1 MERAFNLR
9 DTRRAR
15 ELRKQGTPA
24 EIKLWQSLSKRQLH
38 GFKFSRQIPIGPY
51 FADFICRSAKLVVEV
66 DGPSHDV
73 QVEYDC
79 ARTELIEGQGYRVIR
94 FSNMDVLQNLE
105 DVLATIG
112 RVLTEMSLPTPNPS
126 RLREGNVNALPSP
139 RNGLMNCGRGRRFP
153 R

>member
-1 MERAFNLR
+1 MERAFNAR

-51 FADFICRSAKLVVEV
+51 FADFLCRSAKLVVEV

-112 RVLTEMSLPTPNPS
+112 QVLTEMSLPTPNPS
-126 RLREGNVNALPSP
+126 RLREGNTQQ
-139 RNGLMNCGRGRRFP
+139 
-153 R
+153 

>member
-1 MERAFNLR
+1 MERAFNAR

-51 FADFICRSAKLVVEV
+51 FADFLCRSAKLVVEV

-126 RLREGNVNALPSP
+126 RLREGNTKI
-139 RNGLMNCGRGRRFP
+139 
-153 R
+153 

>member
-1 MERAFNLR
+1 MERAFNAR

-112 RVLTEMSLPTPNPS
+112 QVLTEMSLPTPNPS
-126 RLREGNVNALPSP
+126 RLREGNTQQ
-139 RNGLMNCGRGRRFP
+139 
-153 R
+153 

>member
-1 MERAFNLR
+1 MERAFNAR

-51 FADFICRSAKLVVEV
+51 FADFLCRSAKLVVEV

-126 RLREGNVNALPSP
+126 RLREGNTQQ
-139 RNGLMNCGRGRRFP
+139 
-153 R
+153 

>member
-15 ELRKQGTPA
+15 ELGKQGTPA

-126 RLREGNVNALPSP
+126 RLREGNTQQ
-139 RNGLMNCGRGRRFP
+139 
-153 R
+153 

>member
-1 MERAFNLR
+1 MERAFNVR

-51 FADFICRSAKLVVEV
+51 FADFLCRSAKLVVEV

-112 RVLTEMSLPTPNPS
+112 QVLTEMSLPTPNPS
-126 RLREGNVNALPSP
+126 RLREGNTTI
-139 RNGLMNCGRGRRFP
+139 
-153 R
+153 

>member
-1 MERAFNLR
+1 MERAFNAR

-51 FADFICRSAKLVVEV
+51 FADFVCRSAKLVIEV

-126 RLREGNVNALPSP
+126 RLREGNTQQ
-139 RNGLMNCGRGRRFP
+139 
-153 R
+153 

>member
-126 RLREGNVNALPSP
+126 RLREGNVNA
-139 RNGLMNCGRGRRFP
+139 
-153 R
+153 

>member
-1 MERAFNLR
+1 MERAFNVR

-112 RVLTEMSLPTPNPS
+112 QVLTEMSLPTPNPS
-126 RLREGNVNALPSP
+126 RLREGNTQQ
-139 RNGLMNCGRGRRFP
+139 
-153 R
+153 

>member
-1 MERAFNLR
+1 MERAFNAR

-51 FADFICRSAKLVVEV
+51 FADFVSRSAKLVVEV
-66 DGPSHDV
+66 DGSSHDL

-79 ARTELIEGQGYRVIR
+79 TRTELIEAQGYRVIR

-105 DVLATIG
+105 DVLGTIG
-112 RVLTEMSLPTPNPS
+112 RALTEMSLPTPNPS
-126 RLREGNVNALPSP
+126 RLREGNTYQ
-139 RNGLMNCGRGRRFP
+139 
-153 R
+153 

>member
-1 MERAFNLR
+1 M
-9 DTRRAR
+9 
-15 ELRKQGTPA
+15 
-24 EIKLWQSLSKRQLH
+24 
-38 GFKFSRQIPIGPY
+38 
-51 FADFICRSAKLVVEV
+51 VEV

-112 RVLTEMSLPTPNPS
+112 QVLTEMSLPTPNPS
-126 RLREGNVNALPSP
+126 RLREGNTQQ
-139 RNGLMNCGRGRRFP
+139 
-153 R
+153 

>member
-1 MERAFNLR
+1 MERAFNVR

-51 FADFICRSAKLVVEV
+51 FADIICRSAKLVVEV

-126 RLREGNVNALPSP
+126 RLREEKTFL
-139 RNGLMNCGRGRRFP
+139 
-153 R
+153 

>member
-1 MERAFNLR
+1 MERAFNVR

-126 RLREGNVNALPSP
+126 RLREGNTQQ
-139 RNGLMNCGRGRRFP
+139 
-153 R
+153 

>member
-1 MERAFNLR
+1 MERAFNVR

-79 ARTELIEGQGYRVIR
+79 ARTKLIEGQGYRVIR
-94 FSNMDVLQNLE
+94 FSNLDVLQNLE
-105 DVLATIG
+105 DALATIG
-112 RVLTEMSLPTPNPS
+112 RALTEMSLPTPNPS
-126 RLREGNVNALPSP
+126 RLREGNTKI
-139 RNGLMNCGRGRRFP
+139 
-153 R
+153 

>member
-1 MERAFNLR
+1 MERAFNVR

-126 RLREGNVNALPSP
+126 RLRKGNSFL
-139 RNGLMNCGRGRRFP
+139 
-153 R
+153 

>member
-1 MERAFNLR
+1 MERAFNVR

-51 FADFICRSAKLVVEV
+51 FADFLCRSAKLVVEV

-126 RLREGNVNALPSP
+126 RLREGKTFL
-139 RNGLMNCGRGRRFP
+139 
-153 R
+153 

>member
-126 RLREGNVNALPSP
+126 RLREGKTFL
-139 RNGLMNCGRGRRFP
+139 
-153 R
+153 